1 MTQQQI
7 IGRFSR
13 ALPTYDEHATVQQA
27 ICHRLTDLL
36 RDYPVKHFSRVLE
49 IGCGS
54 GYFTR
59 LLYQHIQADEWVVND
74 LCSDCESGIRSI
86 LQNRKVEF
94 VAGDASRVAFCGPF
108 DLIASAS
115 AMQWIE
121 DLPGFIRRVASLLA
135 PGGLFLGNVFAPGNL
150 HEIRTLTGQGLSYP
164 SVAEWK
170 EWLAPH
176 FHILHLEEEER
187 SLTFRHP
194 ADVLKHLKYT
204 GVTATNSTPWTRG
217 RLMEFSEKYK
227 QQFSSAA
234 GVALTYKPL

>member
-170 EWLAPH
+170 EYTIVEYGVDPRVFIAYAN
-176 FHILHLEEEER
+176 R
-187 SLTFRHP
+187 SMSENSKRLLVVRS
-194 ADVLKHLKYT
+194 ADQE
-204 GVTATNSTPWTRG
+204 TN
-217 RLMEFSEKYK
+217 LC
-227 QQFSSAA
+227 A
-234 GVALTYKPL
+234 VA